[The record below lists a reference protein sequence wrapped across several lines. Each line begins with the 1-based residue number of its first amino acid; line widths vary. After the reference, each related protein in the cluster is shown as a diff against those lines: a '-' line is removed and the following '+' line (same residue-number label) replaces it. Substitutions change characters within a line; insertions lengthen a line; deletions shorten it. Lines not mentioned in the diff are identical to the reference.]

1 MASKLWVH
9 EPDSFCLFEDTE
21 ISEKRK
27 FFTLRPPAPA
37 QKRREISGWVQRVK
51 WCLHHWMTIPKF
63 WPKPIP
69 RLFFRY
75 QIFRN
80 RYRDLFSDTKFS
92 ETETDTLKKMAK
104 VSKPKPILF
113 FRYQI
118 FWNQNHKKFGK
129 IWRPRPKLRL
139 LNIFYIFY
147 NFWTDTQLNE
157 LLPTNN
163 GLVHIVHILRNTNF
177 WSPETPLP
185 LCNIVMNFDDPPYV
199 IS

>member
-1 MASKLWVH
+1 MVNQDYKLNLYN
-9 EPDSFCLFEDTE
+9 CIT
-21 ISEKRK
+21 
-27 FFTLRPPAPA
+27 
-37 QKRREISGWVQRVK
+37 VQNSDNTK
-51 WCLHHWMTIPKF
+51 YWPWYKHWMTIPKF

-80 RYRDLFSDTKFS
+80 RNRYFFS
-92 ETETDTLKKMAK
+92 ETKFFETETLKNLAK
-104 VSKPKPILF
+104 VS
-113 FRYQI
+113 
-118 FWNQNHKKFGK
+118 
-129 IWRPRPKLRL
+129 RPRPKPRL

-157 LLPTNN
+157 LLLTNN

>member
-1 MASKLWVH
+1 
-9 EPDSFCLFEDTE
+9 
-21 ISEKRK
+21 
-27 FFTLRPPAPA
+27 
-37 QKRREISGWVQRVK
+37 
-51 WCLHHWMTIPKF
+51 
-63 WPKPIP
+63 
-69 RLFFRY
+69 
-75 QIFRN
+75 
-80 RYRDLFSDTKFS
+80 
-92 ETETDTLKKMAK
+92 MAK

-113 FRYQI
+113 SDT
-118 FWNQNHKKFGK
+118 KFFETETEIIK
-129 IWRPRPKLRL
+129 NLAKVSRPRPKPRL

-163 GLVHIVHILRNTNF
+163 GLVHIFHILRNTNF

>member
-1 MASKLWVH
+1 MKSNANNCETKDRTQRF
-9 EPDSFCLFEDTE
+9 EPLNDGTKILTKTNTE
-21 ISEKRK
+21 T
-27 FFTLRPPAPA
+27 FL
-37 QKRREISGWVQRVK
+37 
-51 WCLHHWMTIPKF
+51 
-63 WPKPIP
+63 PKPNFLKL

-80 RYRDLFSDTKFS
+80 RNQYFFSDTKFF
-92 ETETDTLKKMAK
+92 ETKTEIIKKLAK
-104 VSKPKPILF
+104 VSRQRPKP
-113 FRYQI
+113 
-118 FWNQNHKKFGK
+118 
-129 IWRPRPKLRL
+129 RL

-163 GLVHIVHILRNTNF
+163 GLVHIFHILRNTNF
-177 WSPETPLP
+177 WSPETPPP

>member
-1 MASKLWVH
+1 MGSWHFPNRCGAEIDISVSKL
-9 EPDSFCLFEDTE
+9 LGFETFANFLRVSVSE
-21 ISEKRK
+21 NLVSEKSLGIGFGK
-27 FFTLRPPAPA
+27 FGIGKKVSVSVSENLVSEKKSRYRFL
-37 QKRREISGWVQRVK
+37 
-51 WCLHHWMTIPKF
+51 
-63 WPKPIP
+63 KPIP

-80 RYRDLFSDTKFS
+80 RYRDFFSDTKFS
-92 ETETDTLKKMAK
+92 ETDTET
-104 VSKPKPILF
+104 SFPIPNFPRPKPI
-113 FRYQI
+113 
-118 FWNQNHKKFGK
+118 
-129 IWRPRPKLRL
+129 L

-185 LCNIVMNFDDPPYV
+185 LCNIVMNFDDP
-199 IS
+199 

>member
-1 MASKLWVH
+1 MLT
-9 EPDSFCLFEDTE
+9 ETDTE
-21 ISEKRK
+21 
-27 FFTLRPPAPA
+27 T
-37 QKRREISGWVQRVK
+37 
-51 WCLHHWMTIPKF
+51 
-63 WPKPIP
+63 
-69 RLFFRY
+69 FFRY
-75 QIFRN
+75 QTFLNQYFFPRLKSPKPKPL
-80 RYRDLFSDTKFS
+80 LFSEIKFS
-92 ETETDTLKKMAK
+92 ETDTETLQKLAK
-104 VSKPKPILF
+104 VS
-113 FRYQI
+113 
-118 FWNQNHKKFGK
+118 
-129 IWRPRPKLRL
+129 RPRPKLRL